1 MYIITNEFISKNLNM
16 SKDLKER
23 IEYLEKIVFK
33 INSLNLDAL
42 RRLNWKLSKFSFKQS
57 VLEFGQNNLKE
68 SSYYIGK
75 ALKYFE
81 RSKE

>member
-33 INSLNLDAL
+33 INSSNLDVL
-42 RRLNWKLSKFSFKQS
+42 RRLNWRLSKFSFKQS
-57 VLEFGQNNLKE
+57 VLEFG
-68 SSYYIGK
+68 
-75 ALKYFE
+75 
-81 RSKE
+81 